1 MKESHQGMGKRIAM
15 LQRKPVQRKTYNIN
29 LRHPGT
35 ASPLKNNASD
45 QKSKTKN
52 NPFIEFLR
60 DSFKLA
66 ERNQ

>member
-1 MKESHQGMGKRIAM
+1 LKALNKGKDKRTTM

-29 LRHPGT
+29 SRHPGT
-35 ASPLKNNASD
+35 ASPLKNNASI

-52 NPFIEFLR
+52 NPAIEFLP
-60 DSFKLA
+60 DSFNLA